1 MTKKSLRLLYKHIS
15 GILNMGAY
23 HAKKSCRQLCRQ
35 ALSFGHEK
43 RSQLTLTPFFLL
55 VKGDDNMT
63 KYDFLSLL

>member
-1 MTKKSLRLLYKHIS
+1 MTKKSLRLLYKQIS

-35 ALSFGHEK
+35 ALSFGQWKK

-55 VKGDDNMT
+55 GEKEMII
-63 KYDFLSLL
+63 

>member
-1 MTKKSLRLLYKHIS
+1 MTKNSLRLLYKQIS

-23 HAKKSCRQLCRQ
+23 HAKNPADSCVDRPCL
-35 ALSFGHEK
+35 LGMK
-43 RSQLTLTPFFLL
+43 KWSQLTLTPFFLL

>member
-1 MTKKSLRLLYKHIS
+1 MTKKSLRLLYKQIS

-43 RSQLTLTPFFLL
+43 KEP
-55 VKGDDNMT
+55 VDAD
-63 KYDFLSLL
+63 SLFPPRERR

>member
-1 MTKKSLRLLYKHIS
+1 
-15 GILNMGAY
+15 MGAY